1 MWVLP
6 DAGMRGFSWAISR
19 ARACSSAV
27 QNDGFTMKMTISD
40 TVEVYRVFRRDGI
53 LLYYKGNENPEAD
66 FTVTCARLQLLA
78 LMNGDTDIIEKMQ
91 VEGDATVLTRM
102 VKYITPI
109 IHNFNIIEP

>member
-1 MWVLP
+1 MFANLFGNAQVG
-6 DAGMRGFSWAISR
+6 AEIR
-19 ARACSSAV
+19 V
-27 QNDGFTMKMTISD
+27 V
-40 TVEVYRVFRRDGI
+40 TVGI
-53 LLYYKGNENPEAD
+53 EGVDVVRLKPQQREGRIIRQGNENPEAD
-66 FTVTCARLQLLA
+66 CTVTCARLQLLA